1 MNQQAATSMTQLTLN
16 GAAITGI
23 PSFYA
28 ELNRVFMANEDWSLG
43 ESLDA
48 LNDLLYGG
56 YGALNGYD
64 TATIVWT
71 HYDQSREALGEAATR
86 AWLQSKINA
95 PHLYNVEHFT
105 HELAALD
112 RGAGQTYFAR
122 ILEVFADHP
131 NITLQPA

>member
-1 MNQQAATSMTQLTLN
+1 MSLTLTLN

-28 ELNRVFMANEDWSLG
+28 ELNRVFMADEDWRLG

-56 YGALNGYD
+56 YGALHGAD
-64 TATIVWT
+64 TATIIWT
-71 HYDQSREALGEAATR
+71 DFEQSREALGLAATR
-86 AWLQSKINA
+86 AWLQAKIA
-95 PHLYNVEHFT
+95 SPHFNTDLFT
-105 HELAALD
+105 RELAALEA
-112 RGAGQTYFAR
+112 GAGQTYLDR
-122 ILEVFADHP
+122 ILEVFVDHP